1 MLFATV
7 GQGALFLWMMAA
19 GAAVG
24 LWYALLATLR
34 RFIQAGFYLTLVC
47 DLAFGIGSAVIL
59 IAFLVSG
66 NYGRVRLFE
75 IVAALLGALI
85 FALAASP
92 PLKGLE
98 NALRRTFRRIKA
110 SMSGN
115 RLLKVIF
122 K

>member
-24 LWYALLATLR
+24 LWYALLAALR
-34 RFIQAGFYLTLVC
+34 RFIRAGFCLTLVC

-75 IVAALLGALI
+75 IMAALLGALI

-92 PLKGLE
+92 LLKALE
-98 NALRRTFRRIKA
+98 NALRRTFRKIKA
-110 SMSGN
+110 SLSGN
-115 RLLKVIF
+115 RLIKVIF

>member
-24 LWYALLATLR
+24 LWYALLAALR

-92 PLKGLE
+92 LLKGLE
-98 NALRRTFRRIKA
+98 NALHRTLRKIKA
-110 SMSGN
+110 SLSGN
-115 RLLKVIF
+115 RLIKVIF